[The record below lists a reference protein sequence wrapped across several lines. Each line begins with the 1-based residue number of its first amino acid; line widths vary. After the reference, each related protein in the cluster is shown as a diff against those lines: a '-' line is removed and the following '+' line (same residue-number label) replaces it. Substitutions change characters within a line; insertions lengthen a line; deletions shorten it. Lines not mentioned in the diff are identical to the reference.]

1 MWYPF
6 LVQQEF
12 LAEKKRVFFL
22 LTKSVL
28 MTVPLAVSSALSQVQ
43 TVPYWQ
49 GLVQATVALPALLS
63 QQAFLLL
70 MFPTHAQNDLSAVGE
85 QAAVLHE
92 SANLDAGADA
102 QARQHSVHIPASW
115 AVGYLWAVSYTHLT
129 LPTILRV

>member
-70 MFPTHAQNDLSAVGE
+70 MFPVHAQTDFFAIGE
-85 QAAVLHE
+85 QFAAFHE
-92 SANLDAGADA
+92 SPKLDTETGTLALS
-102 QARQHSVHIPASW
+102 HPAYILAFW
-115 AVGYLWAVSYTHLT
+115 AVGRLQEESAS
-129 LPTILRV
+129 P

>member
-1 MWYPF
+1 MWHPF

-12 LAEKKRVFFL
+12 LAEKKQAAFL
-22 LTKSVL
+22 LAESAPLV
-28 MTVPLAVSSALSQVQ
+28 VPLKPSQVQ
-43 TVPYWQ
+43 TVPCWQ
-49 GLVQATVALPALLS
+49 EIFQATVVLPVLLS

-70 MFPTHAQNDLSAVGE
+70 LFPTHAQNDLSAVGE

-115 AVGYLWAVSYTHLT
+115 AVGYLREEQAS
-129 LPTILRV
+129 P

>member
-1 MWYPF
+1 MWYPV
-6 LVQQEF
+6 LAQQEV
-12 LAEKKRVFFL
+12 LAERKQAAFL
-22 LTKSVL
+22 LAESVL
-28 MTVPLAVSSALSQVQ
+28 MAAPSGSSQVQ
-43 TVPYWQ
+43 TVPCWQ
-49 GLVQATVALPALLS
+49 EIVQATVVLLVLLS

-115 AVGYLWAVSYTHLT
+115 VAVHLQEEPVS
-129 LPTILRV
+129 P

>member
-1 MWYPF
+1 MWYPV
-6 LVQQEF
+6 LAQQEV
-12 LAEKKRVFFL
+12 LAERKQAAFL
-22 LTKSVL
+22 LAESVL
-28 MTVPLAVSSALSQVQ
+28 MTAPSGSSQVQ
-43 TVPYWQ
+43 TVPCWQ
-49 GLVQATVALPALLS
+49 EIVQATVVLPVLLS

-115 AVGYLWAVSYTHLT
+115 VAVHLQEEPVS
-129 LPTILRV
+129 P

>member
-6 LVQQEF
+6 LAWQAV
-12 LAEKKRVFFL
+12 LAERKQSVFL
-22 LTKSVL
+22 LAEFVL
-28 MTVPLAVSSALSQVQ
+28 MAAPSGSSQVQ
-43 TVPYWQ
+43 TVPCWQ
-49 GLVQATVALPALLS
+49 EIVQATVVLPVLLS

-70 MFPTHAQNDLSAVGE
+70 MFPTHAQNDLSAVGK

-115 AVGYLWAVSYTHLT
+115 AVGYLREEQAS
-129 LPTILRV
+129 P